1 MINAMRLGRSSL
13 VAARFP
19 FNPKKCGDLHFW
31 RYFLAFGMLALRERL
46 CSCRRGII
54 WGWLAVSSLSELKDG
69 ECLTGAWCQ
78 RGDSGHHLHSQ
89 VQLLLVPLPYSSPGT
104 TPGLTEKLLCL
115 SPFLSTNCGLQ
126 LPSFHPS
133 LSQSLQEV
141 KTIRT
146 LFHGSPWVR
155 AFTSTFAFFLSISP
169 NSERS
174 RSLEVALGC

>member
-1 MINAMRLGRSSL
+1 MLLGCWHRGKG
-13 VAARFP
+13 A
-19 FNPKKCGDLHFW
+19 G
-31 RYFLAFGMLALRERL
+31 L
-46 CSCRRGII
+46 CSCHRGII

-69 ECLTGAWCQ
+69 ERLTGAWCQ

-104 TPGLTEKLLCL
+104 APELTEKLLCL
-115 SPFLSTNCGLQ
+115 SPLLSTKCGLQ

>member
-1 MINAMRLGRSSL
+1 MWWSPLLEVFPCFWDAGTEGKAVQLPQGNYLGLVSSVQPEWAKGWRVSNRSL
-13 VAARFP
+13 V
-19 FNPKKCGDLHFW
+19 
-31 RYFLAFGMLALRERL
+31 
-46 CSCRRGII
+46 
-54 WGWLAVSSLSELKDG
+54 
-69 ECLTGAWCQ
+69 
-78 RGDSGHHLHSQ
+78 DSGHHLHSQ
-89 VQLLLVPLPYSSPGT
+89 VQLLLVPLPYSSPVT

-115 SPFLSTNCGLQ
+115 SPLLSTNCGLQ

-174 RSLEVALGC
+174 RSLEVALGCWKTCFTVPSPGDRI